1 MKLYTIWSGC
11 LTMLLLYGCTPYSPP
26 STNEIDRALRE
37 NRTEILRRFVE
48 SGDVVTHMRLVPVLA
63 ETRTPTAQ
71 DSLRVLANDGE
82 ELVQRAIIYNCSKMP
97 QDEALALL
105 EILMTSNNSG
115 IRSEAVEKW
124 REISDKK
131 L

>member
-1 MKLYTIWSGC
+1 
-11 LTMLLLYGCTPYSPP
+11 MLLLYGCTPYSPP